1 MIDIAKVHG
10 WILYKRHCEQNQVSA
25 KSRMTPTKFSTDTA
39 HSLIHGKPD
48 PEIPRSRPAKRSVPN
63 KGDQRDKKVQ
73 LVKVPT
79 PYADVRFD
87 AMKYWPKEMPSLPS
101 ICTDYVYEM
110 QHVTF
115 FHFRTGLLQGLS
127 EKVK

>member
-1 MIDIAKVHG
+1 MENQ
-10 WILYKRHCEQNQVSA
+10 ILKFPAADLRSA
-25 KSRMTPTKFSTDTA
+25 LYQTS
-39 HSLIHGKPD
+39 
-48 PEIPRSRPAKRSVPN
+48 

-115 FHFRTGLLQGLS
+115 SHFRTGLLQGLS
-127 EKVK
+127 EKVKWKYFTNPLA